1 MFFIMVVCTYTED
14 WKSDQ
19 YRWYQNGTKKLP
31 GGGAVVKKVHYICV
45 TPHGKDKS
53 FKRLA
58 YSLLD
63 NTNNLTWSITWVIT
77 ALQFSFHMETQSS
90 QKCTTEHAHL
100 CC

>member
-31 GGGAVVKKVHYICV
+31 GGGPVVKKVHYICV

-63 NTNNLTWSITWVIT
+63 NTNNLTLVHYLGRGV
-77 ALQFSFHMETQSS
+77 AS
-90 QKCTTEHAHL
+90 QKVMEGQACPHKNHS
-100 CC
+100 